1 MAFMIPLRLLIIK
14 NYVDTYFEDLIRRS
28 SAFCTWMTIS
38 VDDGSLLMVRP
49 ASSPMGKRFLNSK
62 GIW

>member
-1 MAFMIPLRLLIIK
+1 MIPLRLLMIK
-14 NYVDTYFEDLIRRS
+14 KYDLTYFDDLIRRS

-49 ASSPMGKRFLNSK
+49 ASSPMGKRFRNSR
-62 GIW
+62 